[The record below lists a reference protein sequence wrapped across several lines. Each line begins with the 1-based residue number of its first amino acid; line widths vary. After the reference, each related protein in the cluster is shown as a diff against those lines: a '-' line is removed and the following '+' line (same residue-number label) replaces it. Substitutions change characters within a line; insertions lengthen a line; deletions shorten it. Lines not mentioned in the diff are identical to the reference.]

1 MGKTAEA
8 LAETGARSLW
18 REVLLVLLTVL
29 LCLLGGMFHA
39 DDTVGAPPLL
49 AYVLAAV
56 GAGIALARHRFAVWA
71 WVAAT
76 GCAVLVPLEILLTP
90 LVIAPLV
97 LVSYTLI
104 SRGHRFGWWLVV
116 AGALSALLAF
126 TGAGSWE
133 DSSRLGTVVAA
144 PLMAGVLG
152 RSARDRRAY
161 LFSVQQRARRA
172 EETRDSEARSKVAQ
186 ERLRIARELHDLV
199 AHQITLANA
208 QAAVAERLFDTQPDK
223 ARVSLHEL
231 QQTTR
236 HALDELRAT
245 VGLLREEDSPE
256 PAPGLAQL
264 AKLLASFEQLGV
276 RVNLQTQGQ
285 PGALAASVDLA
296 AYRIIQEALTNTAKH
311 SQAKAAHVKLVWEAR
326 WLNLEISDPGPAKPQ
341 QRPGYG
347 LIGMGERAQVAG
359 GQFSAQAQGDGFIVS
374 ARLPLAT
381 AQLDRKK

>member
-49 AYVLAAV
+49 AYLLAAV

-161 LFSVQQRARRA
+161 LFRFNSGLVGPKKPGTPRHA
-172 EETRDSEARSKVAQ
+172 ARSPRSVC
-186 ERLRIARELHDLV
+186 
-199 AHQITLANA
+199 
-208 QAAVAERLFDTQPDK
+208 
-223 ARVSLHEL
+223 
-231 QQTTR
+231 
-236 HALDELRAT
+236 
-245 VGLLREEDSPE
+245 GSP
-256 PAPGLAQL
+256 
-264 AKLLASFEQLGV
+264 
-276 RVNLQTQGQ
+276 VNSMILWRTKS
-285 PGALAASVDLA
+285 PWPM
-296 AYRIIQEALTNTAKH
+296 R
-311 SQAKAAHVKLVWEAR
+311 R
-326 WLNLEISDPGPAKPQ
+326 PQ
-341 QRPGYG
+341 WPNGSSIPSPIRRG
-347 LIGMGERAQVAG
+347 
-359 GQFSAQAQGDGFIVS
+359 
-374 ARLPLAT
+374 
-381 AQLDRKK
+381 